1 MGLGGYLRS
10 PAGVERRHPT
20 YFQMLVRYRAVGSG
34 RSGLH
39 VGFGGGLMGYSERDR
54 FDCCGFHLLGLEAL
68 GSRALTDRLSI
79 RFGASLVVPL
89 HVHPLVLLA
98 WRL

>member
-1 MGLGGYLRS
+1 
-10 PAGVERRHPT
+10 
-20 YFQMLVRYRAVGSG
+20 
-34 RSGLH
+34 
-39 VGFGGGLMGYSERDR
+39 MGYSERDR

>member
-1 MGLGGYLRS
+1 
-10 PAGVERRHPT
+10 
-20 YFQMLVRYRAVGSG
+20 MLVRYRAVGSG